1 MAASASSAVV
11 ESGALPAAAAPTS
24 WEQLAGFGVDIPFVR
39 LLGFVLTQLSGGQ
52 SEITYTA
59 QPEHLN
65 SFGVTHGGALMTLL
79 DVSMATAAR
88 SESPHQGVVT
98 IEMKTSFM
106 HPAVGPLLARG
117 ALVHRTATMAFT
129 QSTIFDSQ
137 GRACASA
144 MGTFKYLKPSPSSA
158 PALAG
163 VEHAASSAA
172 TR

>member
-1 MAASASSAVV
+1 VADTAVPPTV
-11 ESGALPAAAAPTS
+11 AAANS
-24 WEQLAGFGVDIPFVR
+24 WEALAGFGVDIPFVQH
-39 LLGFVLTQLSGGQ
+39 LGFVLTQFVSGQ

-65 SFGVTHGGALMTLL
+65 SYGVTHGGALMTLL

-88 SESPHQGVVT
+88 SDSPEQGVVT

-117 ALVHRTATMAFT
+117 TLVHRTATMAFT
-129 QSTIFDSQ
+129 QSTIFDAQ

-144 MGTFKYLKPSPSSA
+144 MGTFRYLKRPPGSTN
-158 PALAG
+158 ALAG
-163 VEHAASSAA
+163 RSPA
-172 TR
+172 TPSISTD